1 MPRPHEDLERHTP
14 VDHRTG
20 GPPIALAPGTWCAIE
35 VAHLAADRIDAGVA
49 AYETLIER
57 ARTSA
62 AKAHA
67 AVVFRAANGRRVI
80 ALVSLDGH
88 ERFRHLAAAWDDH
101 HLEAEHRAVAE
112 SASLLL
118 YRMVESAGDAQLD
131 PASTDAYAFERVA
144 REPARVRGLVATL
157 APVRGFR
164 GVSIFGREDDAA
176 SAIVYRFE
184 HAADVTE
191 FRASAAAIDI
201 LGEVGASGE
210 TLDAVHPV
218 KTFASI

>member
-1 MPRPHEDLERHTP
+1 MPRPHEDIERHTP

-20 GPPIALAPGTWCAIE
+20 GPAIAFAPGTWCAIE

-57 ARTSA
+57 ARSSA

-67 AVVFRAANGRRVI
+67 AVVFRAKNGRRVI
-80 ALVSLDGH
+80 ALVALDGH

-101 HLEAEHRAVAE
+101 HLEAQHRAVAE
-112 SASLLL
+112 STSLLL
-118 YRMVESAGDAQLD
+118 YRLAESAGDALLD
-131 PASTDAYAFERVA
+131 PASTDAYAFERVSRA
-144 REPARVRGLVATL
+144 PAAVRGAIAPL
-157 APVRGFR
+157 ASAPGFR
-164 GVSIFGREDDAA
+164 GVSIFGSDDDVA

-184 HAADVTE
+184 HAADVTA
-191 FRASAAAIDI
+191 FRTSAVAIDI
-201 LGEVGASGE
+201 LGDVGASAE

-218 KTFASI
+218 KTLP